1 MMRKF
6 TLQIGLL
13 LMAVLTISACHK
25 DEEKDVIIP
34 LAEVTN
40 PGNNNNGYNGI
51 NGNAADGTSNYA
63 TLILD
68 MQGAYDGEWSIDGQK
83 VDAEESDVIL
93 SLFTYYYN
101 NHREDIYNNLR
112 IDFTSFPFRTIALR
126 YGFQTMNV
134 NSQSFEPKITSPRT
148 LLSSATMSNET
159 KLLYDICCPK
169 DKADNYI
176 SWSSTTLKVV
186 GYSDHLLYFELKS
199 NFPFLGYPYV
209 VTLEDGSYYGIILD
223 VVPSLSTLTFDSTTK
238 TVNFVCTI
246 SQIELYDQDRNK
258 TIRELN
264 PEMILT
270 FTSTQKTKA
279 GESGD

>member
-1 MMRKF
+1 MGRF

-13 LMAVLTISACHK
+13 LMAVLTLSACSK

-51 NGNAADGTSNYA
+51 NGNAAHGTSNYA
-63 TLILD
+63 ALLWD

-83 VDAEESDVIL
+83 VDAEESDAIL
-93 SLFTYYYN
+93 SYF
-101 NHREDIYNNLR
+101 IYGNYR
-112 IDFTSFPFRTIALR
+112 IGFTSFPFRAIALR

-159 KLLYDICCPK
+159 KLLYDICCPN
-169 DKADNYI
+169 DQTNDYI

-223 VVPSLSTLTFDSTTK
+223 VMPSLSTLTFDSTTK

-264 PEMILT
+264 PEMTLT